1 VTTPAWIAKL
11 SHELIAFIA
20 MAGLRLTPAQ
30 IEALRALLAK
40 SIGAHTKSSGD
51 DDDTN
56 PGFKKPTKH

>member
-30 IEALRALLAK
+30 IDALRTLIAR
-40 SIGAHTKSSGD
+40 SIGSNSHHAGELE
-51 DDDTN
+51 DTD
-56 PGFKKPTKH
+56 PGFRKPTKH